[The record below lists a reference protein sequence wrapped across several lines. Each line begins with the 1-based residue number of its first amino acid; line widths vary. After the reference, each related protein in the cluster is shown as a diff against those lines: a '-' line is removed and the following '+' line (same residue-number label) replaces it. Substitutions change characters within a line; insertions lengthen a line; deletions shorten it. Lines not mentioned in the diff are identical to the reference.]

1 MVNNNS
7 PIRDGKAVNK
17 MTNNESN
24 TQFNMLENEQNKP
37 KRMKKEGFIKT
48 NSENEFFLK

>member
-1 MVNNNS
+1 
-7 PIRDGKAVNK
+7 

-24 TQFNMLENEQNKP
+24 TQFKMLENEQNKR

-48 NSENEFFLK
+48 NSENEFFKSRTNKEKSWLFEKSTK